1 MGILNAGRAASHV
14 YHKRVASATVHR
26 SATILRRMISYSIRC
41 VEPGPGLET
50 TKNPAIKK
58 NTSIRQT

>member
-26 SATILRRMISYSIRC
+26 SATICYAMNSYQMIISTLSD
-41 VEPGPGLET
+41 
-50 TKNPAIKK
+50 A
-58 NTSIRQT
+58 

>member
-26 SATILRRMISYSIRC
+26 SATIRYAMNMLSDDHLYSIRC
-41 VEPGPGLET
+41 VEPGPGLLRT
-50 TKNPAIKK
+50 
-58 NTSIRQT
+58 RY